1 MFSRNDH
8 NLGLIGK
15 ERRLPK
21 RVKMP
26 GESRPVEVSAI

>member
-8 NLGLIGK
+8 NLRLIGK

-26 GESRPVEVSAI
+26 GESRPAGFSAI